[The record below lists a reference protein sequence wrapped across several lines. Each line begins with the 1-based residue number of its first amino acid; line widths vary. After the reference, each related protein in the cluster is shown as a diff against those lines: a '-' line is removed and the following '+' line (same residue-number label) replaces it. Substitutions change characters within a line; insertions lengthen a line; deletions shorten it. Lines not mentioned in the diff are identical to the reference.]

1 MDLIGLAQNGKIAA
15 HVYRGV
21 AVAAGQ
27 QDRQLGP
34 DRLQM
39 GRKAE
44 NVQFDWHQSVSEDEA
59 EDIGRDA
66 GAGVLDRDRDMT
78 AASLAAERN
87 VVPGYRDDAA
97 ASHGVARVDDE
108 IDQRRFKLGDVDHDR
123 PEVLVDVEL
132 QRHRTAD
139 GGIEYFAH
147 RIDAVGDIDGLR
159 VDALPP
165 RECQQLAGEGGA
177 AVGRPLD
184 RRYRPQAFGIVA
196 NRFLQRVK
204 TAADDHQK
212 IVESMRHAAGQLA
225 ERVELLRF
233 RELRMHL
240 FELELGLAAFGDVPG
255 DLGEADKLAV
265 LTDAVDDDA
274 GPEEGAVLAD
284 TPAFLLVP

>member
-1 MDLIGLAQNGKIAA
+1 MDFIGLAQNGKSAA

-39 GRKAE
+39 VRKAE
-44 NVQFDWHQSVSEDEA
+44 TVHFAGHHDVGEDEVNA
-59 EDIGRDA
+59 VE
-66 GAGVLDRDRDMT
+66 LDF
-78 AASLAAERN
+78 A
-87 VVPGYRDDAA
+87 
-97 ASHGVARVDDE
+97 
-108 IDQRRFKLGDVDHDR
+108 QRRFGIRYLADGVAELFEQAGTDGCDLRIVLDQQHGAAAADLQRIGVLGRGRGFLSRQQDRDPGALAEFARHLDRPAGLDHDR
-123 PEVLVDVEL
+123 PEVVVDVEL

-177 AVGRPLD
+177 AFGRPLD

-196 NRFLQRVK
+196 NPFLQR
-204 TAADDHQK
+204 AQ
-212 IVESMRHAAGQLA
+212 
-225 ERVELLRF
+225 
-233 RELRMHL
+233 
-240 FELELGLAAFGDVPG
+240 
-255 DLGEADKLAV
+255 
-265 LTDAVDDDA
+265 TDADY
-274 GPEEGAVLAD
+274 PQKLNENMR
-284 TPAFLLVP
+284 T